1 MKRWYSRSSDVKM
14 KDNEARKEYH
24 RVGKMHIFETDSKT
38 VKDKIE
44 KFYKELMDE
53 QNNID
58 DNVYLSEVGKYA
70 AEFARNHGI
79 SISEALRRPMVK
91 AFAEIQG
98 SVNYCTGER

>member
-1 MKRWYSRSSDVKM
+1 MKRWYSRSSDVKLR
-14 KDNEARKEYH
+14 DNETRKEYH
-24 RVGKMHIFETDSKT
+24 LVFE
-38 VKDKIE
+38 
-44 KFYKELMDE
+44 KELMEE

>member
-14 KDNEARKEYH
+14 KDNETRKEYH
-24 RVGKMHIFETDSKT
+24 LVFETDSKT

-91 AFAEIQG
+91 AFAEIQC